1 MVVAFFA
8 NLLPICCAATKAGV
22 RMIDPVILAAIVD
35 EAAGIALALWPGHG
49 HVPKVWEKG
58 PDNPVCEADIAVD
71 AFLRDALGALAPD
84 AGWLS
89 EETADDAAR
98 LAQGRCWVV
107 DPVDGTRDFLRGQ
120 PGWAVSV
127 ALVDRGQPVM
137 AMLAAPARGEV
148 WLAQHGQGA
157 TRNGA
162 PLVASQ
168 RATLSGARMPTD
180 HMPPGIHDLTMV
192 AKPNSIALRIAM
204 VAAAE
209 ADLLATWR
217 WGYEW
222 DIAAAALIAQEA
234 GATVTDAH
242 GAPLVF
248 NKADPRALG
257 VLVSAPA
264 IHAQARAQVAPAT
277 AKALRG

>member
-1 MVVAFFA
+1 
-8 NLLPICCAATKAGV
+8 
-22 RMIDPVILAAIVD
+22 MIDPVTLAAIVD
-35 EAAGIALALWPGHG
+35 EAAAKALALWPGHG

-58 PDNPVCEADIAVD
+58 PNNPVCEADIAVD
-71 AFLRDALGALAPD
+71 TYLRVALGDLVPD

-89 EETADDAAR
+89 EETADDPAR
-98 LAQGRCWVV
+98 LARERCWVV
-107 DPVDGTRDFLRGQ
+107 DPVDGTRDFVRGR

-127 ALVDRGQPVM
+127 ALIDTGRPVV

-148 WLAQHGQGA
+148 WLAQAGHGA
-157 TRNGA
+157 TRNGV

-168 RATLSGARMPTD
+168 RTQLHGARMPTD
-180 HMPPGIHDLTMV
+180 HMPPGSVDLTMV
-192 AKPNSIALRIAM
+192 AKPNSIALRMAM
-204 VAAAE
+204 VASAE

-242 GAPLVF
+242 GSALAF
-248 NKADPRALG
+248 NKPDPRTFG

-264 IHAQARAQVAPAT
+264 IHAEARARVAPTT